1 MPIPAASVRGFSE
14 CWPDS
19 LQARWVATSARAVRR
34 PRTHLSSPYARQK
47 AARAAQQRGAGSAL
61 GDGVLV
67 SELWVAGFAHRR
79 RWQRGRRRAGRRRG
93 RGLVFIVERCIH
105 DSDASERRV
114 SQGWHL
120 RRANVDLGQ
129 GRTGALGLTQRD
141 FARPRLRGVSTYSGS
156 RKRNRVGALSV
167 SPLATARKRCPQ

>member
-129 GRTGALGLTQRD
+129 GRTGALWVDAT
-141 FARPRLRGVSTYSGS
+141 RLRETPPEGCIHLQRLS
-156 RKRNRVGALSV
+156 KRNRVGALSV
-167 SPLATARKRCPQ
+167 YPLATARKRCPQ

>member
-1 MPIPAASVRGFSE
+1 MTSMEMLEKSHRVTQVESGLLVSSRTVTQTDVTSGCGRVPIPAASVRGFSE

-114 SQGWHL
+114 SQRWHL
-120 RRANVDLGQ
+120 RRRMWRSAGV
-129 GRTGALGLTQRD
+129 GRR
-141 FARPRLRGVSTYSGS
+141 SG
-156 RKRNRVGALSV
+156 
-167 SPLATARKRCPQ
+167 